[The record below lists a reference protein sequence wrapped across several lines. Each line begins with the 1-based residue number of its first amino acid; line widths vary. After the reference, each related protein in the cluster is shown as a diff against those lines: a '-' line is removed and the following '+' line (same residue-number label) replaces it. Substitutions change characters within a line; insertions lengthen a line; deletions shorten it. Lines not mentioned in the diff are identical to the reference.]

1 MYKNEEEK
9 TNVISAKMLSTYT
22 DTEFYHFY
30 YLFSRGEH
38 PELTYQE
45 IHEQEMALL
54 SEKSRRK
61 SAQRKKRLPWF
72 GCAIVAGVI
81 SGFFVGRSDAAC
93 TIFFFAAVGLALYA
107 FSIKGGPAEE
117 DDE

>member
-22 DTEFYHFY
+22 DAEFYHFY
-30 YLFSRGEH
+30 YHFERGEH

-45 IHEQEMALL
+45 IREQETALFA
-54 SEKSRRK
+54 EKARRK

-72 GCAIVAGVI
+72 GCALLAGVI
-81 SGFFVGRSDAAC
+81 SGLFVGRSDTAC
-93 TIFFFAAVGLALYA
+93 MLFFFAAVGLALYA

-117 DDE
+117 D